1 MAEVKTDGKLVGYA
15 RVSTGDQS
23 LQLQLDALEQAGCH
37 PIYKE
42 VASGS
47 RRDRPE
53 LERMLKSLEPGQTVV
68 VWKLDRLGR
77 SMTHMVQV
85 MDDLLKRGT
94 KIKSLTEGI
103 DTSTTAGLMV
113 AHVISAI
120 ASYERSLIIE
130 RTKAGMVAAK
140 AQGRVGGR
148 PAKITQQ
155 KKDMIVAMQN
165 MKLTHTQIA
174 EHIGISRMTLHRW
187 LDKMEDERKSGQE

>member
-1 MAEVKTDGKLVGYA
+1 MAEEKKDAKLVGYA

-23 LQLQLDALEQAGCH
+23 LQLQLNELELAGCN

-53 LERMLKSLEPGQTVV
+53 LEMMLKSLEPGQTVV

-85 MDDLLKRGT
+85 MDDLLQRGT

-148 PAKITQQ
+148 PATITQQ
-155 KKDMIVAMQN
+155 KKDLIVAMQN

-174 EHIGISRMTLHRW
+174 EQIGISRMTLHRW
-187 LDKMEDERKSGQE
+187 LDKMEDERKNGGE